1 MSTKKRTSSEVISN
15 NDFSASVNIKKPSIF
30 TINTDHV
37 VDSTESTTTTTI
49 IQGTVATQQPIFK
62 KPVVKKPIVK
72 KPVNKKPSLTI
83 DNLVVVAEKL
93 LVAEKSVG
101 MTEGRPVGMTE
112 GRPVGMTEGRPV
124 GMTEGRPV
132 GMTEGRPVGMT
143 EGRPVGMTEGR
154 PIVVDQKPVSVA
166 EKPITVEESANI
178 QSSNRAKEPLVENP
192 GLGDIYKQVIKL
204 RLQDHQNLKT
214 LFMMTNTIMNDV
226 KSLKK
231 YTHLLNVDRKHNM
244 TITELMDLCD
254 TLNGESEEIM
264 VSWFVSLF
272 QDRPDSFRDLANLM
286 NDAITTATSRSS
298 SMSSTHYDH
307 FSIQNIMESS
317 FVCNPRN
324 CDSELYFQT
333 G

>member
-37 VDSTESTTTTTI
+37 VDFTESTTTTTI
-49 IQGTVATQQPIFK
+49 IQGTIATQQPIFK

-112 GRPVGMTEGRPV
+112 GRPIAVAE
-124 GMTEGRPV
+124 
-132 GMTEGRPVGMT
+132 
-143 EGRPVGMTEGR
+143 
-154 PIVVDQKPVSVA
+154 KAVSVA

-192 GLGDIYKQVIKL
+192 GLSDIYKQVIKL